1 MNIFFLDWDPK
12 KCAKETLD
20 KHIIKQILES
30 TQLLYSVYH
39 LCDPEKL
46 ITCPYTPYKLT
57 HKNHPC
63 SIWVRESLSNYL
75 YLCELGLAL
84 GEEYTYRYGK
94 THKSIEV
101 IQWCL
106 SNRPNIKDIGF
117 TTPPLAM
124 PDEYKVDSVVESY
137 RNYYKGAK
145 STIVSWKNREKPV
158 WFLEKKE
165 LDLCYD

>member
-46 ITCPYTPYKLT
+46 TICPYTPYKLT

-63 SIWVRESLSNYL
+63 AKWVRENLSNFYWL
-75 YLCELGLAL
+75 LLLSWEYCK
-84 GEEYTYRYGK
+84 EYTYRYEK
-94 THKSIEV
+94 IHACQKHIIWMVHNLPDLCKAKITMPA
-101 IQWCL
+101 Q
-106 SNRPNIKDIGF
+106 
-117 TTPPLAM
+117 AM
-124 PDEYKVDSVVESY
+124 PDKYRCLSPQDPVQAYK
-137 RNYYKGAK
+137 NYYIGEKLYFAK
-145 STIVSWKNREKPV
+145 YTKREIPIWISEHLKS
-158 WFLEKKE
+158 
-165 LDLCYD
+165 